1 MLFDLRGRGRRR
13 TVQVIYGTLAILMGG
28 GLVFFGIGGEVQGG
42 LFDAFS
48 DSSGNTSGNQIVEDK
63 AKKAE
68 ERVKANP
75 KDAAALAELARL
87 RFQLAGTGDN
97 FNQEQGSYTED
108 GLASLRQSAR
118 AWERYLAL
126 KPAKVDSNV
135 AILMVNVYAGLGQAE
150 KAVGAQEIVVEAQ
163 ATPNVGQ
170 YLQLARL
177 AYAAGQTR
185 KGDLARTKV
194 LELAPADQR
203 EILKEQLD
211 EAKKPPTSAGAG
223 GATDVPSGGTQTVP
237 AP

>member
-13 TVQVIYGTLAILMGG
+13 TVQVIYLSLAILMGG
-28 GLVFFGIGGEVQGG
+28 GLVLFGIGGGTDVQGG
-42 LFDAFS
+42 LFEAFS
-48 DSSGNTSGNQIVEDK
+48 GSDSRSSGNDVVERK
-63 AKKAE
+63 ADKAE

-97 FNQEQGSYTED
+97 FNQEQGTYTKD
-108 GLASLRQSAR
+108 GQASLRKSAR

-126 KPAKVDSNV
+126 EPKKADSNV
-135 AILMVNVYAGLGQAE
+135 AILMVNVYAGLGQAD

-163 ATPNVGQ
+163 DKPNVGQ

-211 EAKKPPTSAGAG
+211 EAKTPPSTGAG
-223 GATDVPSGGTQTVP
+223 GAPQTVP